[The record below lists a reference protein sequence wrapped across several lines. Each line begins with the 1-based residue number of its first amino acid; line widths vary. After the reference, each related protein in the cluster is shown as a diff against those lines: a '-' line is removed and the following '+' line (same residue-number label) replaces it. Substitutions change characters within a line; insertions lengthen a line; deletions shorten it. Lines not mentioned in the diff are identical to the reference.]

1 MKFVRTIK
9 TIRAIVCRGVI
20 GGSLL
25 IALHIDERIGAQ
37 ALISPSYTAT
47 QASSGKAAYAQR
59 CESCH
64 GSNLDDGQF
73 GPPLKGVEFRQAWFG
88 QPAEPLFNYMSEK
101 MPPGGAG
108 TLGDDTYLQI
118 LAYVMQQN
126 GLTAS
131 NTPLPSNPAALKS
144 MLLPGLP
151 GGVSGGLASGVAV
164 PPPPTIA
171 TPLAR
176 YTPVTD
182 AMLRNPPDAEWLT
195 WRRTWD
201 SQGFSPL
208 KQITKANV
216 SDLRAA
222 WSWSLPNGPNEGTP
236 VFHDGV
242 LFVHAYGDK
251 VQALDAVTGDLLWQY
266 TRRLAKDALVS
277 VKRTIALYG
286 DKVYVPTSDV
296 HIVALDVKTGRV
308 AWDREVAGRK
318 DGYAMTGGPLVA
330 KGKVMVGTIGRA
342 AGGNLIVALDAETGQ
357 EAWRFNTIAQ
367 PNAPFGHS
375 WNGVPVEKRNGASV
389 WVAGSFDAATGLA
402 LFGVAQT
409 YDTGPYR
416 NLVKD
421 VGVTN
426 DLLYTDSTVAINPD
440 TGKLVWHYQH
450 QPNDQWDL
458 DWAFGQVLLK
468 LPGSNKTLV
477 ATAGKQAIYDV
488 SEADTGK
495 YVFSIDLGL
504 QDIVTG
510 IDPTTGAKIVNPRL
524 IPGGSDTITVCPH
537 AGGAKSWI
545 PESFNPETK
554 TMFVPLVESCM
565 DLIPVA
571 PGGRGSLSTGVR
583 WALRPRADSDG
594 RYGRL
599 EAINF
604 ETRKVVWTNRQRA
617 PQSTGVLATAGGVV
631 FAGALDRAFAAYDDT
646 TGKELWR
653 TRLNDVPNSA
663 PISYMVNGKQYV
675 AVTVGNGGAQ
685 VVTFPALVPEI
696 KNPPDGG
703 AALWVFE
710 LGAPPKERA
719 AAAAAPK

>member
-1 MKFVRTIK
+1 MRTTK
-9 TIRAIVCRGVI
+9 TRSLAFGALIG

-25 IALHIDERIGAQ
+25 LALHANDRIAAQ
-37 ALISPSYTAT
+37 SLVSPSYTTAQAT
-47 QASSGKAAYAQR
+47 AGKATYTQS

-64 GSNLDDGQF
+64 GANLDDGQF
-73 GPPLKGVEFRQAWFG
+73 APPLKGVEFRQAWFG

-101 MPPGGAG
+101 MPPGGRGAL
-108 TLGDDTYLQI
+108 TDDGFLQI
-118 LAYVMQQN
+118 LAYLLQQN
-126 GLTAS
+126 GLPAG
-131 NTPLPSNPAALKS
+131 NTPLPTSLAALKT

-151 GGVSGGLASGVAV
+151 GGVSGGLAGGVAV
-164 PPPPTIA
+164 PATPTA
-171 TPLAR
+171 ANPLAR
-176 YTPVTD
+176 YTAVTD
-182 AMLRNPPDAEWLT
+182 AVLRNPPDGEWLT

-208 KQITKANV
+208 KQITRANV
-216 SDLRAA
+216 GGLRPA

-266 TRRLAKDALVS
+266 TRRLPKDVPVS

-286 DKVYVPTSDV
+286 GNVYVPTSDA
-296 HIVALDVKTGRV
+296 HIVALDAKTGRV
-308 AWDREVAGRK
+308 AWDREVANRK
-318 DGYAMTGGPLVA
+318 DGYGMTGGPLVA

-367 PNAPFGHS
+367 PNMPLGNS
-375 WNGVPVEKRNGASV
+375 WNGVPAEKRNGASV
-389 WVAGSFDAATGLA
+389 WVAGSFDPATGLA

-416 NLVKD
+416 NLVKEG
-421 VGVTN
+421 GVTN

-440 TGKLVWHYQH
+440 TGKLAWHFQH

-458 DWAFGQVLLK
+458 DWAFEQVLLK
-468 LPGSNKTLV
+468 LPGSTKTLV
-477 ATAGKQAIYDV
+477 ATSGKQAIYDIA
-488 SEADTGK
+488 EADTGK

-504 QDIVTG
+504 QDIVTA
-510 IDPTTGAKIVNPRL
+510 IDPKTGAKSVNPRL
-524 IPGGSDTITVCPH
+524 IPGGGDTITVCPH

-545 PESFNPETK
+545 PESYNPETR

-571 PGGRGSLSTGVR
+571 AGGRGSLSTGVR

-599 EAINF
+599 QAINF
-604 ETRKVVWTNRQRA
+604 ETMKVVWTNRQRA

-631 FAGALDRAFAAYDDT
+631 FAGALDRVFAAYDDT

-653 TRLNDVPNSA
+653 MRLNDVPNSA
-663 PISYMVNGKQYV
+663 PISYMANGKQYV

-696 KNPPDGG
+696 RNPPDGG

-710 LGAPPKERA
+710 LR
-719 AAAAAPK
+719 